1 MRSCLS
7 GCWVVVTVTS
17 LLVTPQLSSAQ
28 VARVAQPTLPDQ
40 PENTERD
47 TRSWAAPRTAW
58 GAPDLQGVW
67 DYRTATPLER
77 PDAFEGREYLT
88 DAEVV
93 AYEHRAATRAD
104 GRPPDDP
111 RSAPSVHAP
120 EWLDYGKRVVDTR
133 RTSLIT
139 IPDDGHIPPLSDEG
153 QRRVDARRIARERQ
167 GAADSYRF
175 RSLWE
180 RCITRGLPTGMM
192 PAGYNNNVQLLQ
204 TPDSVVIFNEM
215 IHDARIVPL
224 DGRPHV
230 ENAIRQWRGD
240 SRARWDGD
248 TLVVETTNFS
258 DDADFHG
265 ANGNLHLVE
274 RFTRISPDA
283 VNYEFTVTDPT
294 TWTSP
299 WTVTFPL
306 TRTREPLYEYACHE
320 GNHGLL
326 NILSVA
332 RSTQP

>member
-1 MRSCLS
+1 MRICLS
-7 GCWVVVTVTS
+7 GCAVVVSVTG
-17 LLVTPQLSSAQ
+17 LLLGPHPASAQ
-28 VARVAQPTLPDQ
+28 AAQPAEPVESGNAEQGVGDWT
-40 PENTERD
+40 T
-47 TRSWAAPRTAW
+47 PRTAW

-77 PDAFEGREYLT
+77 PNAFEGREFLT
-88 DAEVV
+88 DDEVV
-93 AYEHRAATRAD
+93 AYEHRAVTRAD

-139 IPDDGHIPPLSDEG
+139 LPDDGHIPPLSDEG
-153 QRRVDARRIARERQ
+153 ERRVAARRTAKQRQ
-167 GAADSYRF
+167 GAADSYRV

-230 ENAIRQWRGD
+230 DDAIRQWRGD

-258 DDADFHG
+258 DDADFNG
-265 ANGNLHLVE
+265 SNGNLHLVE
-274 RFTRISPDA
+274 RFTRIGADA
-283 VNYEFTVTDPT
+283 VKYEFTVTDPM

-306 TRTREPLYEYACHE
+306 TRSREPVYEYACHE
-320 GNHGLL
+320 GNYGLL

-332 RSTQP
+332 RSTEP